1 MGREGRGGVNSDAPP
16 EPFFLILFSCFV
28 CMLGG
33 RGEGLWEEGCTATQ
47 PITLEKTREGGESAQ
62 DRYGSSGPKGLF
74 VPKERGGVAHLLFS
88 PSASCSE
95 VLYFFFYLSRGDTLP
110 RKTNCRGNVIPE
122 IYSIRGEGG

>member
-1 MGREGRGGVNSDAPP
+1 M
-16 EPFFLILFSCFV
+16 

-74 VPKERGGVAHLLFS
+74 VPKEKRRSGAFALL
-88 PSASCSE
+88 
-95 VLYFFFYLSRGDTLP
+95 
-110 RKTNCRGNVIPE
+110 
-122 IYSIRGEGG
+122 SIGELL